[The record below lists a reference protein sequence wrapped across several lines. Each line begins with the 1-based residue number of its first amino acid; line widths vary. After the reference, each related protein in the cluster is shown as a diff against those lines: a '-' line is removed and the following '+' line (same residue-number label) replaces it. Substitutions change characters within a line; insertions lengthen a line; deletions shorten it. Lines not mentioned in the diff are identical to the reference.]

1 MENIKEVLSV
11 VLILSIIVLLMVSA
25 NISSG
30 KTTKYIPH
38 CEDSIVKI
46 YKDYNDGK
54 IDILARDAIILE
66 TVKYLDPL
74 NKVE

>member
-11 VLILSIIVLLMVSA
+11 IIVLSIIVLSMAIANVVSSR
-25 NISSG
+25 N
-30 KTTKYIPH
+30 TPH

-54 IDILARDAIILE
+54 IDILTRDTIILE

-74 NKVE
+74 DKVE